1 MMPEVNTLDFGGDSI
16 TMLGLVGVI
25 STFIILLTIFKS
37 FNNSPLRK

>member
-1 MMPEVNTLDFGGDSI
+1 MMPEVNTLDFAGNAV